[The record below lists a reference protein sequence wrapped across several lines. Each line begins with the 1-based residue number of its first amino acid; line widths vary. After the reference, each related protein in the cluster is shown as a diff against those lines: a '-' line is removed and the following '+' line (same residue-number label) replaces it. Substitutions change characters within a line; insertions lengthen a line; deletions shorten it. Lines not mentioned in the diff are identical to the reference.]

1 MDEKLK
7 LKCKIKKLPNI
18 ITIDGPVASGKSS
31 VGLSL
36 AKKMEYFFLDTG
48 VMYRA
53 VTWAAISQKIEINNI
68 EAISNLAQQINI
80 EIKPPTKCDGRNNDV
95 FIDKVDITWKLKEP
109 EVNEN
114 VSQVSRYPLVREVL
128 TKQQREFAR
137 RGKIIMAGRDIGTI
151 VIPDAELKIFLE
163 ASIDERAIRRFN
175 EEVKRGKQI
184 DLESVI
190 KNIEMRDKID
200 SNRKIAP
207 LIPAKDAIII
217 NTDGKEISEVVDEI
231 FHIIENYNNHLE
243 NSLQ

>member
-1 MDEKLK
+1 MRNQ
-7 LKCKIKKLPNI
+7 KIPNI

-36 AKKMEYFFLDTG
+36 AKKLGYFFLDTG

-53 VTWAAISQKIEINNI
+53 VTWAAINQKIEINNI

-80 EIKPPTKCDGRNNDV
+80 EIKPSTKCDGRNNDV

-128 TKQQREFAR
+128 TKQQREFGR

-163 ASIDERAIRRFN
+163 ASTDERAIRRFN
-175 EEVKRGKQI
+175 EEVERGKQI
-184 DLESVI
+184 DLEGVI

-231 FHIIENYNNHLE
+231 LNIIESYKNHLR